1 MGCTHC
7 HNAVNQKFWEETFG
21 SDSDSGD
28 AEEVVIG
35 EDLPEAVEVPAA
47 HIAAAGV
54 CDAENDKEEQLSD
67 QLGEEDDHIGG
78 DEREDA
84 EASHSSSAG
93 EVSGGEVN
101 RGWPPG
107 CR

>member
-1 MGCTHC
+1 M
-7 HNAVNQKFWEETFG
+7 
-21 SDSDSGD
+21 
-28 AEEVVIG
+28 
-35 EDLPEAVEVPAA
+35 EVPDA
-47 HIAAAGV
+47 HIVAAGV
-54 CDAENDKEEQLSD
+54 SDAENDKEEQLSD

-107 CR
+107 CRCRG